1 LFDHKFVFNLKTFH
15 SSHGLKTPGA
25 STLLSNLLRE
35 IYFCLNIAITVGH
48 LYSELALKFKVMSAK

>member
-1 LFDHKFVFNLKTFH
+1 VFNLKTFH